1 MKASLIIR
9 TKNEERWIS
18 ACLKSVFA
26 QNEKDFE
33 VIIVDNESTDSTLFK
48 VEQFPVEKIVHCREY
63 IPGKS
68 LNLGIAKAEGEF
80 IVCLSGH
87 CIPTNESWL
96 KNLLKNFKDPKVAGV
111 YGRQEPLSFTSPAD
125 KRDLMLVFGPERRVQ
140 KKDSF
145 FHNANSMIKK
155 SVLDRFPFDDKV
167 TNIEDRVWAQ
177 EVLNHGYKIIY
188 EPSASVY
195 HYHGIHQDGNIQRCT
210 NVVKIME
217 NLNKNT
223 YDANHMAMLEDMNV
237 VAIIPIKGKSSSIG
251 GVPLLQYAINS
262 AKMAKHINSVVVSA
276 DSDQTVTAAKEMGTD
291 FAFLRDPSLSK
302 DYVGLEKVYKY
313 TLQKLEE
320 SNIFPDI
327 LVLLEITYPSGTM
340 VFSII

>member
-125 KRDLMLVFGPERRVQ
+125 KRDLMLVFGPERRIQ
-140 KKDSF
+140 KKRQ
-145 FHNANSMIKK
+145 
-155 SVLDRFPFDDKV
+155 LFPQCQFND
-167 TNIEDRVWAQ
+167 Q
-177 EVLNHGYKIIY
+177 KIS
-188 EPSASVY
+188 PGS
-195 HYHGIHQDGNIQRCT
+195 
-210 NVVKIME
+210 
-217 NLNKNT
+217 
-223 YDANHMAMLEDMNV
+223 
-237 VAIIPIKGKSSSIG
+237 IP
-251 GVPLLQYAINS
+251 
-262 AKMAKHINSVVVSA
+262 
-276 DSDQTVTAAKEMGTD
+276 
-291 FAFLRDPSLSK
+291 F
-302 DYVGLEKVYKY
+302 
-313 TLQKLEE
+313 
-320 SNIFPDI
+320 
-327 LVLLEITYPSGTM
+327 
-340 VFSII
+340 